1 MIASAAP
8 PRELRAPRLAR
19 GIAAVEFVVTAPFV
33 LLLLVAGAEFGRAFV
48 HYATLS
54 YSIRDSA
61 RFVSENSINGTT
73 GVVLLSGTTITQAKN
88 LAVYGNIGG
97 TGNAKLPDFQTG
109 HVAVVDAGGDN
120 IRVTATYPYQPM
132 LSPTLPRFGLGGGS
146 SPLTFNI
153 EVVVTMRAIS

>member
-1 MIASAAP
+1 MIP
-8 PRELRAPRLAR
+8 TPRSLSELHGPRRSR
-19 GIAAVEFVVTAPFV
+19 GLAAVEFVVTAPFV

-61 RFVSENSINGTT
+61 RFVSVNSINGTT
-73 GVVLLSGTTITQAKN
+73 GVVLLTGTKITEAKN

-97 TGNAKLPDFQTG
+97 TGNAKLPNFQTS

-132 LSPTLPRFGLGGGS
+132 LSPTLPRFGFGS
-146 SPLTFNI
+146 GSAPLTFNI
-153 EVVVTMRAIS
+153 DVIVTMRAIS